1 MSLEALRPRPR
12 PRIRPRGVMEYWS
25 EEYCA
30 KSNLRP
36 AFAGLE
42 VLKRATDHGP
52 KFRWSNVQLSQSTAS
67 SGQVICFDRHLGLK
81 PQA

>member
-1 MSLEALRPRPR
+1 
-12 PRIRPRGVMEYWS
+12 
-25 EEYCA
+25 
-30 KSNLRP
+30 LRP